1 MLVTNG
7 SIVWDCLRVA
17 IPQKQCVATKGLRV
31 ACLGT
36 CIHGGVK
43 IHHCRG
49 QTSLSHLSPETRLGS
64 LRSSCHVRDES
75 SDVTIH
81 GFQWIYICKIIIMCS
96 AWDGT
101 PCPKCLAHGNL
112 TVCYRKWPGK
122 IIGSLSPSPSLGY
135 RIVTNHQRVLCS
147 QYLFS

>member
-81 GFQWIYICKIIIMCS
+81 GFQWIYICKIIIMPHAPRES
-96 AWDGT
+96 NSLLSKMAWKNHRLSL
-101 PCPKCLAHGNL
+101 PIAFSWIPHCNKSPKS
-112 TVCYRKWPGK
+112 VMFP
-122 IIGSLSPSPSLGY
+122 ISLQL
-135 RIVTNHQRVLCS
+135 NH
-147 QYLFS
+147 YLMS